1 MGALEVNSVG
11 LQTDFIWLALVKV
24 ALYFQD

>member
-1 MGALEVNSVG
+1 MEALEVNSVG
-11 LQTDFIWLALVKV
+11 LLTDFIWLAFVKV